1 MSEFF
6 TNAQPAL
13 EALWQQL
20 NLPAGRLQHTQLT
33 GSLPV
38 LASSFAVSTAAQ
50 SSIAAAASAASLIA
64 NQRSGKNYNVTV
76 NADAAAMECTSE
88 FTINGSAPSL
98 WAELSGLYK
107 TSDGYLRV
115 HANFDHHRDC
125 LLNALQLPAGT
136 NKTTV
141 ESAVAQC
148 STSELDTAITEL
160 GGACAA
166 LRTFEQWNRHPQ
178 AAAISGLPL
187 IEITRIGDAPAR
199 ELCRFDET
207 QGALNGTRVLDLTR
221 ILAGPVCGKTLAAY
235 GADVMLINS
244 PHLPNIEAIIE
255 TSHGKLSAHCDLK
268 TAQGVNALHTLLKDT
283 HIFVQGYRPGS
294 LASLGVNPEALCRE
308 YPGLITVSLSAY
320 GNSGPWCQKRGF
332 DSLVQT
338 ATGFNA
344 AEAEA
349 FGSAAPK
356 PMPVQ
361 ILDYAS
367 GFLMAFGAQA
377 ALYKQLT
384 EGGSYHV
391 QLSLARTALWL
402 KEMGQSRHFLNVD
415 PPQPGDY
422 LRPFESGYGTLEA
435 IPHAAV
441 FDDLP
446 NHFKR
451 PSVAPGT
458 DALHWPPAGN

>member
-1 MSEFF
+1 MSDCF
-6 TNAQPAL
+6 TNAQPTL
-13 EALWQQL
+13 KSLWQQL
-20 NLPAGRLQHTQLT
+20 KLPEATLQHTQLT

-50 SSIAAAASAASLIA
+50 SSIAAAASAAALIA
-64 NQRSGKNYNVTV
+64 NLRSGKHFTV
-76 NADAAAMECTSE
+76 GVSANAAAMECTSD
-88 FTINGSAPSL
+88 FTINGRTPPQ
-98 WAELSGLYK
+98 WAELSGLYR

-115 HANFDHHRDC
+115 HANFDHHRDS
-125 LLNALQLPAGT
+125 LLQALQLPAGT
-136 NKTTV
+136 KKETAAAAIV
-141 ESAVAQC
+141 QC
-148 STSELDTAITEL
+148 STTELDTNITEL

-166 LRTFEQWNRHPQ
+166 LRTFEQWDNHPQ
-178 AAAISGLPL
+178 AAAINGLPL
-187 IEITRIGDAPAR
+187 IEITRIGNAPTR
-199 ELCRFDET
+199 KLDRFNET
-207 QGALNGTRVLDLTR
+207 RGALHGTRVLDLTR

-244 PHLPNIEAIIE
+244 PHLPNIDSIIE
-255 TSHGKLSAHCDLK
+255 TSRGKLSAHCDLK
-268 TAQGVNALHTLLKDT
+268 TPQGVKALRTLLKDT
-283 HIFVQGYRPGS
+283 HIIVQGYRPGS
-294 LASLGVNPEALCRE
+294 LANLGVGAEALCIE

-320 GNSGPWCQKRGF
+320 GNSGPWREKRGF

-349 FGSAAPK
+349 FRSATPK

-361 ILDYAS
+361 ILDYAT
-367 GFLMAFGAQA
+367 GFLMAYGAQA

-402 KEMGQSRHFLNVD
+402 KEMGQSMQFLNTE
-415 PPQPGDY
+415 PPQSRDY
-422 LRPFESGYGTLEA
+422 LRPFESGYGTLAA

-441 FDDLP
+441 FDGLP
-446 NHFKR
+446 NHFRR

-458 DALHWPPAGN
+458 DALHWPPAGS